1 MTERLRLLTES
12 RWFSNLV
19 LAAIIVAGAI
29 AGLETVPA
37 ITSQF
42 GGQLSMLNH
51 FVTFIFVVEIAAK
64 IGACGSKPWLFFKDG
79 WNVFD
84 FIIVV
89 TAFLPLHAEY
99 VTVLRLARLLR
110 FFRLVRALPR
120 LQIIVGALLKSIP
133 SMGYVA
139 LLLSILFYIYGILA
153 VSLFSTNDPFHFENL
168 LTAALTLFG
177 CATGEG
183 WVDVMY
189 TQMYGCDVYP
199 AGEAPCPNP
208 VAQPVTGALFF
219 VSFMM
224 FGAMVTLNLLVGV
237 LLNGMEETAKE
248 NEDLDRAER
257 GGGPTL
263 SEELQELGEELEAI
277 RTHLDRVKDRV
288 AERLDQK

>member
-1 MTERLRLLTES
+1 MTERLAALS
-12 RWFSNLV
+12 QARWFSNAVLV
-19 LAAIIVAGAI
+19 AILVAGAI
-29 AGLETVPA
+29 AGLETVP
-37 ITSQF
+37 
-42 GGQLSMLNH
+42 SMVASWGPLLARLNEL
-51 FVTFIFVVEIAAK
+51 VTLIFVVEIVVK
-64 IGACGSKPWLFFKDG
+64 IGANGTRPWNFFRDG

-84 FIIVV
+84 FVIVA

-110 FFRLVRALPR
+110 FFRLVRTLPR

-153 VSLFSTNDPFHFENL
+153 VSLFSTNDPFHFGDL
-168 LTAALTLFG
+168 LTAGLTLFG

-199 AGEAPCPNP
+199 AADMPCTTP
-208 VAQPVTGALFF
+208 VAQPVAGALYF

-257 GGGPTL
+257 GDVPSLGD
-263 SEELQELGEELEAI
+263 ELTALTESLQQIHTQLDRI
-277 RTHLDRVKDRV
+277 KDRVKDEIEAR
-288 AERLDQK
+288 